1 MESDEAAKFELN
13 EFKIKWEKTN
23 QFLRETRVSQKEIRA
38 SLNEFSNEKRG
49 FLHHYIGNI
58 SDDVLNEARKT
69 FDIVGTDL
77 SLALRKGMQNY
88 DDEKHKRKIDFIT
101 AFGSGFIVAIIVYAA
116 IFVIVKLVLNIE
128 IPFCH

>member
-1 MESDEAAKFELN
+1 MESDEAAKSELN

-23 QFLRETRVSQKEIRA
+23 QLLRETRVSPKEVRA

-49 FLHHYIGNI
+49 YLHYYIGNI

-69 FDIVGTDL
+69 FDIAGIDL

-88 DDEKHKRKIDFIT
+88 DDEKHKRKIDFIR
-101 AFGSGFIVAIIVYAA
+101 AFGLGFIVAIIIYAI